1 MKRLNHQGLHLNQRL
16 LWGGAEKEKQE
27 AEDGREAEA
36 EEAENHRQ
44 RWARCLPGQQEWF
57 HGCLI
62 HCVDVA
68 EKEDAIDSSA
78 PVLDHMI
85 VTHLKSRYR
94 MYFVY
99 MHG

>member
-1 MKRLNHQGLHLNQRL
+1 MAAKQRL
-16 LWGGAEKEKQE
+16 KRPRTTVS
-27 AEDGREAEA
+27 DGPDF
-36 EEAENHRQ
+36 
-44 RWARCLPGQQEWF
+44 LPGQQEWF

-68 EKEDAIDSSA
+68 ENEDAIDSSA